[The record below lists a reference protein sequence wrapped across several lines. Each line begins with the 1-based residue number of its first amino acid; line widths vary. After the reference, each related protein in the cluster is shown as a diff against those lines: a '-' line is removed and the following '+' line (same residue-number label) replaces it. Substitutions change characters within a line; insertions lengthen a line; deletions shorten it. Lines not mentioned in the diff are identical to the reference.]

1 METVT
6 ANQPTKEEYFN
17 GKKVTLPP
25 RRVHF
30 TPRLLRADAYT
41 VGANKFQSPSA
52 KQKSVYYCVFRRE
65 LYKINPDLYV
75 PGDNRIIFAGLQRII
90 ERLFY
95 TPITHE
101 EIDQTILYLST
112 FKVTPIGLARY
123 DFPEALWR
131 RVVDEFNGRPPIEIK
146 AMPEGSV
153 VYPGEPVIQIRSLVD
168 GFGELAAWFE
178 SKILHVWAVSERIT
192 QNEHWLKK
200 MKEMVREVDPTLTE
214 EMNTFFA
221 SLMEHDFGDRAA
233 ICDTESEDL
242 GMAHLYTF
250 SGTDTCAGGYQ
261 AWMNS
266 GQQPGVSVSV
276 NALAH
281 RNVQAYDSEQ
291 ECYETMYNEADNNEF
306 LSMVADCYDYKHAVK
321 NYLLPL
327 ALRSKAENNG
337 KIVVGRPDSDVAVDC
352 VMYLCN
358 LAVENG
364 LYEEREINGKKWKFG
379 TFLRFI
385 EGDGMDFK
393 TMWDIIATLMKNGFA
408 PYGWGL
414 FGVGGGLRNNL
425 KRDNFGAKYALSA
438 RGNEETPVVKLSE
451 SIGKT
456 TLPGP
461 HKVLRSPEALEAKK
475 TIVFEREPGTD
486 AMVLFFNGLN
496 IYKPFGPGQDDD
508 FNVIKA
514 RIRTQFPS
522 MPKNLDT
529 PHGAPASDAV
539 LATRIELIKKYA
551 PSKNLANY

>member
-1 METVT
+1 MDTLIAEQPETF
-6 ANQPTKEEYFN
+6 K
-17 GKKVTLPP
+17 GKVVTLPA

-41 VGANKFQSPSA
+41 IGADKFQSPQA
-52 KQKSVYYCVFRRE
+52 KEKSVYYCVFRRE

-95 TPITHE
+95 KPITHE
-101 EIDQTILYLST
+101 EIDHTLLYLAT
-112 FKVTPIGLARY
+112 FKVTTAGLARY

-153 VYPGEPVIQIRSLVD
+153 VYPGEPVIQVKSLVK

-200 MKEMVREVDPTLTE
+200 LKEMVREVDPTLTE

-221 SLMEHDFGDRAA
+221 TLMEHDFGDRAG

-250 SGTDTCAGGYQ
+250 PGTDTCAGGYQ
-261 AWMNS
+261 AFMNS
-266 GQQPGVSVSV
+266 GQTPGLSVSV

-281 RNVQAYDSEQ
+281 RNVQAYDE
-291 ECYETMYNEADNNEF
+291 EGDCYLSMYEKADNNEI
-306 LSMVADCYDYKHAVK
+306 LSMVADCYDYKAAVK
-321 NYLLPL
+321 NHLLPL
-327 ALRSKAENNG
+327 ALRSVAEKNG
-337 KIVVGRPDSDVAVDC
+337 KVVVGRPDSDVAVDC
-352 VMYLCN
+352 VLYLCD

-364 LYEEREINGKKWKFG
+364 LYEERVINGKTWKFG
-379 TFLRFI
+379 TTLKFI

-393 TMWDIIATLMKNGFA
+393 TMWDIIVALMKRGYA

-414 FGVGGGLRNNL
+414 FGVGGGLRNFL

-438 RGNEETPVVKLSE
+438 RGEEEIPVVKLSE
-451 SIGKT
+451 TIGKT

-461 HKVLRSPEALEAKK
+461 HKVLRSVEALEAKK
-475 TIVFEREPGTD
+475 TIVFEKEPGED
-486 AMVLFFNGLN
+486 AMVLYFNGLN

-508 FNVIKA
+508 FIVIKN
-514 RIRTQFPS
+514 RIRSQFPS
-522 MPKNLDT
+522 MPHNLDT

-539 LATRIELIKKYA
+539 LASRIELIKKYA
-551 PSKNLANY
+551 PSKNIANY

>member
-1 METVT
+1 METLEAT
-6 ANQPTKEEYFN
+6 HTETFK
-17 GKKVTLPP
+17 GKVVTLPQ

-41 VGANKFQSPSA
+41 IGANKFQSPEA
-52 KQKSVYYCVFRRE
+52 REKSVYYCVFRRE
-65 LYKINPDLYV
+65 LYKINEDLYTK
-75 PGDNRIIFAGLQRII
+75 GDNRIIFAGLQRII

-95 TPITHE
+95 TPVTHD
-101 EIDQTILYLST
+101 EIDRTILYLAT
-112 FKVTPIGLARY
+112 FKVTTKGLARY

-131 RVVDEFNGRPPIEIK
+131 RIVDEFNGRPPIEIK

-153 VYPGEPVIQIRSLVD
+153 VYPGEPVVQIKSLVD
-168 GFGELAAWFE
+168 GFGEIAAWFE
-178 SKILHVWAVSERIT
+178 SKILHIWAVSERIT

-200 MKEMVREVDPTLTE
+200 LKEMVREVDPTLTE

-261 AWMNS
+261 AFMNS
-266 GQQPGVSVSV
+266 GQTPGLSVSV

-281 RNVQAYDSEQ
+281 RNVQAYDKESV
-291 ECYETMYNEADNNEF
+291 CYLTMYNEADDNEI
-306 LSMVADCYDYKHAVK
+306 LSMVADCYDYKAAVK
-321 NYLLPL
+321 NDLLPL
-327 ALRSKAENNG
+327 ALRSLKEGNG
-337 KIVVGRPDSDVAVDC
+337 KVVVGRPDSDVAVDC
-352 VMYLCN
+352 VLYLCD

-364 LYEEREINGKKWKFG
+364 LYEERVINGKTWKFG
-379 TFLRFI
+379 TFLKFI

-393 TMWDIIATLMKNGFA
+393 TMWQIIEALMKRGYA

-414 FGVGGGLRNNL
+414 FGVGGGLRNFL

-438 RGNEETPVVKLSE
+438 KGNNNIPVVKLSE
-451 SIGKT
+451 TIGKT

-461 HKVLRSPEALEAKK
+461 HKVLRSAEALANKK
-475 TIVFEREPGTD
+475 TIVFESEPGED
-486 AMVLFFNGLN
+486 AMVLYFNGLN
-496 IYKPFGPGQDDD
+496 IYKPFGVGQDDD
-508 FNVIKA
+508 FIQIKN

-522 MPKNLDT
+522 MALDLDT
-529 PHGAPASDAV
+529 TRGAPASDAI

-551 PSKNLANY
+551 PSKNIANY

>member
-1 METVT
+1 METLEAT
-6 ANQPTKEEYFN
+6 HTETFK
-17 GKKVTLPP
+17 GKVVTLPQ

-41 VGANKFQSPSA
+41 IGANKFQSPEA
-52 KQKSVYYCVFRRE
+52 REKSVYYCVFRRE
-65 LYKINPDLYV
+65 LYKINEDLYTK
-75 PGDNRIIFAGLQRII
+75 GDNRIIFAGLQRII

-95 TPITHE
+95 TPVTHD
-101 EIDQTILYLST
+101 EIDRTILYLAT
-112 FKVTPIGLARY
+112 FKVTTKGLARY

-131 RVVDEFNGRPPIEIK
+131 RIVDEFNGRPPIEIK

-153 VYPGEPVIQIRSLVD
+153 VYPGEPVVQIKSLVD
-168 GFGELAAWFE
+168 GFGEIAAWFE
-178 SKILHVWAVSERIT
+178 SKILHIWAVSERIT

-200 MKEMVREVDPTLTE
+200 LKEMVREVDPTLTE

-261 AWMNS
+261 AFMNS
-266 GQQPGVSVSV
+266 GQTPGLSVSV

-281 RNVQAYDSEQ
+281 RNVQAYDKESV
-291 ECYETMYNEADNNEF
+291 CYLTMYNEADDNEI
-306 LSMVADCYDYKHAVK
+306 LSMVADCYDYKAAVK
-321 NYLLPL
+321 NDLLPL
-327 ALRSKAENNG
+327 ALRSLKEGNG
-337 KIVVGRPDSDVAVDC
+337 KVVVGRPDSDVAVDC
-352 VMYLCN
+352 VLYLCD

-364 LYEEREINGKKWKFG
+364 LYEERVINGKTWKFG
-379 TFLRFI
+379 TFLKFI

-393 TMWDIIATLMKNGFA
+393 TMWQIIEALMKRGYA

-414 FGVGGGLRNNL
+414 FGVGGGLRNFL

-438 RGNEETPVVKLSE
+438 KGNNNIPVVKLSE
-451 SIGKT
+451 TIGKT

-461 HKVLRSPEALEAKK
+461 HKVLRSAEALANKK
-475 TIVFEREPGTD
+475 TIVFESEPGED
-486 AMVLFFNGLN
+486 AMVLYFNGLN
-496 IYKPFGPGQDDD
+496 IYKPFGVGQDDD
-508 FNVIKA
+508 FIQIKN

-522 MPKNLDT
+522 MPLNLDT
-529 PHGAPASDAV
+529 THGAPASDAI

-551 PSKNLANY
+551 PSKNIANY